1 MKKLEISISKNGI
14 KVMGDGKELITPKAI
29 SITMEGEEE
38 QPQPTPEP
46 TPKSIRYAFAEWNP
60 QVTHTR
66 LTEPKTPWAVL
77 HCLSENQR
85 SIHLPANVTNPK
97 GILSLTMKKQTAK
110 YGSEE
115 KPYTTGLVYS
125 AKMFGLGRVDV
136 RANLCYAPDIKNSIW
151 LTTSPYTT
159 RDTGKLKQLIECD
172 VVEYTGADTG
182 EYNTSRGMWLWQE
195 NKQSV
200 SADRLPY
207 NDLTAKTSLSGGSWW
222 WDKGHNAWY
231 QWALYPVCR
240 NGNRFR
246 GTNGK
251 YYFITNTERGQYIK
265 SENLTWIRED
275 GVEGKGLDGNK
286 YFTTEKT
293 DPIGGG
299 AVKTQ
304 FLDGNKKVAGWH
316 KWSIIM
322 EKTYIAYLC
331 DDVEYWRSP
340 EPLTLPDDL
349 TYNLIFATNSITDKY
364 TGEHT
369 MQVESVTFTPKSNG

>member
-1 MKKLEISISKNGI
+1 MKKLEISITKNGI
-14 KVMGDGKELITPKAI
+14 KVLGDGQELITPKVI
-29 SITMEGEEE
+29 SITMEGVEEK
-38 QPQPTPEP
+38 PQPTPEP
-46 TPKSIRYAFAEWNP
+46 QPKSITYTFGEWQP

-66 LTEPKTPWAVL
+66 LTEPKTRWAVL
-77 HCLSENQR
+77 NSLSENRR

-136 RANLCYAPDIKNSIW
+136 RANLQFAPDIKNSIW
-151 LTTSPYTT
+151 LTTSAFTT
-159 RDTGKLKQLIECD
+159 RETGKLKQLIECA
-172 VVEYTGADTG
+172 VGEYTGADTG
-182 EYNTSRGMWLWQE
+182 EFNTSRGMWLWQE

-207 NDLTAKTSLSGGSWW
+207 NDLTTKTSLSGGSWW

-231 QWALYPVCR
+231 QWALYPVCS
-240 NGNRFR
+240 NGNRFK

-265 SENLTWIRED
+265 SEDLTWIRED

-316 KWSIIM
+316 KWSIVM

-340 EPLTLPDDL
+340 ESLQLPDDL
-349 TYNLIFATNSITDKY
+349 TYTLIFATNSITDRY

-369 MQVESVTFTPKSNG
+369 MQVESVTYTPKQ